1 MRLINIINFFV
12 WKFRLQKQRP
22 SKYDR
27 PSHSTDF
34 DCTGPSKTKSLEIW
48 PTAPLYPTLCLY
60 EQSCCCIQTVNV
72 NSGVELSIFDPSICK
87 GEHAGLRCILH
98 QFMRKRNH
106 SLLHKDWP
114 GKKVTIYFPIFYWV
128 KSSENILFLC
138 LHFTWLCGSWNYQ
151 RILKKWP
158 FWK

>member
-60 EQSCCCIQTVNV
+60 EQSCFCIQTVNV
-72 NSGVELSIFDPSICK
+72 NSSVELSMFKHASVK
-87 GEHAGLRCILH
+87 GSLLRMH
-98 QFMRKRNH
+98 VASVHDKRNH
-106 SLLHKDWP
+106 SLLHSTQIVMWP
-114 GKKVTIYFPIFYWV
+114 TMFYQFMIKINLSNV
-128 KSSENILFLC
+128 RFMTK
-138 LHFTWLCGSWNYQ
+138 
-151 RILKKWP
+151 
-158 FWK
+158 